1 MAIAKCGQ
9 HWSWDSPMWCS
20 GKTVVDTAK
29 ESIIDKM
36 CVSCPWWKGNNK
48 INENE

>member
-9 HWSWDSPMWCS
+9 HWSWDSPMWRS
-20 GKTVVDTAK
+20 GKKITNTK
-29 ESIIDKM
+29 KNEIIDKM